1 MSGPPPHHFLR
12 RREGQRLG
20 EVTQVLVCLATAPE
34 PVTRS
39 TGVVTGA
46 TTIHVG
52 LHCGLSRRPAIDTRR
67 CWFGRAGALTRID
80 ADTFALPDASGRL
93 GVVGTGTSPS
103 SIACVCG
110 ASLETPA
117 RSRRAGVRTYRPRS
131 RMLGAPR
138 SEPFVNLT
146 RASTL
151 GAIMIFR
158 SYELAL
164 EYTPTQAKRLVVAPT
179 GRSMFGCVS
188 GSAIAPP
195 HQLESHSPCPLPAFV
210 AAAAALTSAS
220 VNQ

>member
-1 MSGPPPHHFLR
+1 MLGLAALIVAFAAAR
-12 RREGQRLG
+12 RRPPSAPRRSRPSFRICTHCESHRARSRLRKGRGLGWRRG
-20 EVTQVLVCLATAPE
+20 EASACASPR
-34 PVTRS
+34 RS
-39 TGVVTGA
+39 ERVP
-46 TTIHVG
+46 I
-52 LHCGLSRRPAIDTRR
+52 LNRCSRR
-67 CWFGRAGALTRID
+67 
-80 ADTFALPDASGRL
+80 
-93 GVVGTGTSPS
+93 S

-117 RSRRAGVRTYRPRS
+117 RSRRAGVRTYRPCL

-146 RASTL
+146 RASTF
-151 GAIMIFR
+151 GAIMIFQ
-158 SYELAL
+158 SYKVAL

-179 GRSMFGCVS
+179 VRSMFGCVS